1 LTEVNNEHIPDA
13 PADVV
18 RKRRSR
24 IREWT
29 EALLF
34 AFIAVMIF
42 RTFLF
47 EAYTIPSSSMEK
59 SLLKGDYILVS
70 KLHYGGRIPMTVL
83 SIPFFH
89 QKLTEHINSFLD
101 WIEIPYF
108 RLPGFSRIR
117 CGDIVVFN
125 TPQEL
130 DYPIDQRT
138 YYIKRCLGTP
148 GDTFEIKKAETRVNA
163 QVVSLPKESESE
175 YIVKTDSSP
184 LQAEKLEELQVTD
197 IRSTPMPGHYLLELT
212 PFAAD
217 SIRLWKNVVAVSLNS
232 PKKEQRD
239 EDLFP
244 GSKEFSWNL
253 DHFGPICIPKKG
265 MTIRLS
271 AASLPLYQ
279 KIITAYEHHAL
290 LVRNDSIYIDN
301 IYSEVYTFK
310 MNYYFMLGDNRHYSL
325 DSRYWGF
332 VPEDHIVGKAVLILA
347 SIDKEN
353 KHWRWNRIFKLVK

>member
-1 LTEVNNEHIPDA
+1 LTELNKQYHPGASLVG
-13 PADVV
+13 
-18 RKRRSR
+18 KRRKSR
-24 IREWT
+24 VREWT

-70 KLHYGGRIPMTVL
+70 KLHYGGRVPMTVL

-89 QKLTEHINSFLD
+89 QKLTDHLNSFLD
-101 WIEIPYF
+101 WIEIPYL
-108 RLPGFSRIR
+108 RLPGFSHIR

-130 DYPIDQRT
+130 DYPTDQRT

-148 GDTFEIKKAETRVNA
+148 GDTFEIRKAETRING
-163 QVVSLPKESESE
+163 QVIAIPPESESE
-175 YIVKTDSSP
+175 YIVKTDSTP
-184 LQAEKLEELQVTD
+184 LQVKKLEELQVTD
-197 IRSTPMPGHYLLELT
+197 VRSTPMPGHYLLELT
-212 PFAAD
+212 PSAAD
-217 SIRLWKNVVAVSLNS
+217 SIRRWKNVVSVLPNA

-244 GSKEFSWNL
+244 NCKSFGWNL

-265 MTIRLS
+265 MTITLNID
-271 AASLPLYQ
+271 SLPLYQ
-279 KIITAYEHHAL
+279 KIITIYEQHT
-290 LVRNDSIYIDN
+290 LVTRNDSIFIDN
-301 IYSEVYTFK
+301 IYSKHYTFK
-310 MNYYFMLGDNRHYSL
+310 LNYYFMLGDNRHYSL

-347 SIDKEN
+347 SVDKEN
-353 KHWRWNRIFKLVK
+353 KHWRWNRLFKSVK